1 MRKLTV
7 LGLLA
12 SALLAA
18 CGGGGG
24 TDPTPDAA
32 PGGNI
37 FTPKPECTGASIVP
51 FAGMS
56 PQVISNLEIGAK
68 TDGFDLDGDGDPDN
82 ALSAVGS
89 LAADSIK
96 NSLASYDIVIPF
108 EMFDV
113 SGITADDCVKFAI
126 YLGAYDKD
134 KDADGKRPGIA
145 GGDCDDRS
153 AHAAA
158 VHPGATEVV
167 GNFYDDDCDGL
178 ADEDASNNPS
188 TSTQDMDGDGVTIA
202 QGDCDDT
209 NAAVKKGAAE
219 ICGDGLDN
227 DCDGVADRSVD
238 QAGNATAC
246 SPFVATA
253 DVPLDP
259 LSFTPGT
266 MTPAITF
273 KDGTI
278 DASGTLTAGPSL
290 FSVAIPVTDG
300 ITLDLRISGAQ
311 ITGTATMENGAV
323 VIKNA
328 RLGGVIDAKTADT
341 IRGLSLDSIGLT
353 PESSLLDAT
362 FANLL
367 GPLLALPKA
376 GMSVTTKYP
385 GCRTPDIDVD
395 RDGLEAF
402 CDSNPD
408 DDNKNVDVCIDGDGT
423 EVMDVLD
430 GNGAVMIQCSEAKKG
445 DEYRFL
451 DGISVAL
458 KFSTSAIHAIKPVE
472 Q

>member
-7 LGLLA
+7 LGVLA
-12 SALLAA
+12 SGLLA

-24 TDPTPDAA
+24 NDPGQDAA

-37 FTPKPECTGASIVP
+37 FTPKPECEGAQIVP
-51 FAGMS
+51 FAGTS
-56 PQVISNLEIGAK
+56 PQVISSLEIGSK
-68 TDGFDLDGDGDPDN
+68 TDGFDLDSDGDPDN

-96 NSLASYDIVIPF
+96 DSLAEYDIVIPI

-113 SGITADDCVKFAI
+113 TSTAADTCVKFAI

-134 KDADGKRPGIA
+134 KDGDGKRPGIS
-145 GGDCDDRS
+145 GGDCDDKS

-167 GNFYDDDCDGL
+167 GNMYDDDCDGK
-178 ADEDASNNPS
+178 ADEDLSNNAS
-188 TSTQDMDGDGVTIA
+188 TDTVDHDGDGKSMA

-209 NAAVKKGAAE
+209 NTAVGGTGAVE

-227 DCDGVADRSVD
+227 DCDGIADHD
-238 QAGNATAC
+238 GATPDKC
-246 SPFVATA
+246 SPFVAAA
-253 DVPLDP
+253 DIPLDP
-259 LSFTPGT
+259 LSFLPGT

-278 DASGTLTAGPSL
+278 AADGTFTAGPSL

-311 ITGTATMENGAV
+311 ISGKATMEGGSV
-323 VIKNA
+323 VIKDA

-341 IRGLSLDSIGLT
+341 IRGLSLDEIGLT

-376 GMSVTTKYP
+376 GMAVTTKYP

-408 DDNKNVDVCIDGDGT
+408 DDIKNVDVCIDGDGT

-430 GNGAVMIQCSEAKKG
+430 GSGAVMIQCSEAKKG

>member
-1 MRKLTV
+1 M
-7 LGLLA
+7 
-12 SALLAA
+12 
-18 CGGGGG
+18 
-24 TDPTPDAA
+24 PDAG
-32 PGGNI
+32 PTGTI
-37 FTPKPECTGASIVP
+37 FPPKPECTGASIVP

-56 PQVISNLEIGAK
+56 PQVISSLEIGAK

-89 LAADSIK
+89 LAADSIMK
-96 NSLASYDIVIPF
+96 SLASYDIVIPF

-113 SGITADDCVKFAI
+113 SGVTSDDCVKFAI

-134 KDADGKRPGIA
+134 KDGDGKRPGID
-145 GGDCDDRS
+145 GGDCDDSS

-158 VHPGATEVV
+158 VHPGATEVA
-167 GNFYDDDCDGL
+167 GNLYDDDCDGK
-178 ADEDASNNPS
+178 ADEDQANNLS
-188 TSTQDMDGDGVTIA
+188 TDTVDHDGDGKSMA

-209 NAAVKKGAAE
+209 NTAVGGTGAVE

-227 DCDGVADRSVD
+227 DCDGVADRTIAD
-238 QAGNATAC
+238 PTKC
-246 SPFVATA
+246 SPFVPTA
-253 DVPLDP
+253 DIALDP
-259 LSFTPGT
+259 LSFSPAGST
-266 MTPAITF
+266 TPAITF
-273 KDGTI
+273 KDGVI
-278 DASGTLTAGPSL
+278 DANGKLTAGPSL

-311 ITGTATMENGAV
+311 IEGTATMENGSV

-341 IRGLSLDSIGLT
+341 IRGLSLDQIGLT

-376 GMSVTTKYP
+376 GMAVQMKYP
-385 GCRTPDIDVD
+385 DSACRTPDIDVD

-402 CDSNPD
+402 CDSMPSD
-408 DDNKNVDVCIDGDGT
+408 DLKNVDVCIDGDGT
-423 EVMDVLD
+423 EVMDVVD
-430 GNGAVMIQCSEAKKG
+430 GSGTVTMQCSEAKKG
-445 DEYRFL
+445 DDYRFV